1 MEGAIVGGIKM
12 KKQNLYGWGIIFF
25 SLFLGGCTANSA
37 DEPVEKIQEE
47 PAVGST
53 TTSSSQ
59 TTQTASTQSTQNTAV
74 SESTYEEDQK
84 LAAMIGELGSYEV
97 EWTVNTPN
105 KRIRILTDPE
115 HRYKVLYLPQKG
127 LLKIIDETNDQLTY
141 QGMLD

>member
-59 TTQTASTQSTQNTAV
+59 TTQTASTQNTAA

-84 LAAMIGELGSYEV
+84 LAAMIGELDSYEV
-97 EWTVNTPN
+97 KWTVNTPN
-105 KRIRILTDPE
+105 KRIRILTNPE

-127 LLKIIDETNDQLTY
+127 LLKIIDEANDQLAY
-141 QGMLD
+141 QGTLD